1 MHQNSIEIHIILM
14 HKNDE
19 YCVWNSLKTLASL
32 VGSAFHDPCTCRS
45 VRLMVLYD
53 ITTGWL
59 TWVNQSLA
67 DGTDPRSGRNLF
79 NKAKNASFRGECDFN
94 YKTKQVDVSKL
105 QKLQLLCVPIMVHA
119 AS

>member
-1 MHQNSIEIHIILM
+1 M

-67 DGTDPRSGRNLF
+67 DGTDPRSGRNLL
-79 NKAKNASFRGECDFN
+79 NKARHARLKGTAHDDLSVINNATNDVELITEGT
-94 YKTKQVDVSKL
+94 TKFLQV
-105 QKLQLLCVPIMVHA
+105 
-119 AS
+119 